1 MRKTRAEAR
10 EGNRRALLDAAF
22 QVVTRDG
29 YRAKLEDIAERAG
42 LTTGAIYSL
51 FGSKNGLVVAL
62 VTDYLQPHY
71 AQFEAAVPA
80 ELDLVAA
87 VDAFARH
94 YRRTCDG
101 PEALSAL
108 SLQMTLRE
116 MSLHDPK
123 LGAQLASS
131 VQQQEDHLITLFTGR
146 AHRGGVVTEHQ
157 AKRLTTAL
165 RAMLVGL
172 SQGVV
177 LGLAT
182 GADEQYFADV
192 ARALVSGASLIDEG

>member
-1 MRKTRAEAR
+1 MRKTRAESR
-10 EGNRRALLDAAF
+10 ENNRRALLDAAF

-42 LTTGAIYSL
+42 LTTGAVYSL

-71 AQFEAAVPA
+71 AQFEEAVPA

-94 YRRTCDG
+94 YRRTCDA

-108 SLQMTLRE
+108 SLQMTLQE

-123 LGAQLASS
+123 LGAQLAES
-131 VQQQEDHLITLFTGR
+131 VREQENHLIALFTGR
-146 AHRGGVVTEHQ
+146 DHNGSVVTRHQ
-157 AKRLTTAL
+157 AERLTTAL
-165 RAMLVGL
+165 RALLVGL

-177 LGLAT
+177 LGLAA

-192 ARALVSGASLIDEG
+192 ACALVSDASLVG